1 MDSDIDIA
9 TLRIS
14 DSVAGPTCAI
24 IGLAAFRCPNPAIV
38 FCLECDFMAWSADF

>member
-24 IGLAAFRCPNPAIV
+24 IGLAVPNPAIV
-38 FCLECDFMAWSADF
+38 FCLECDFMAWSAAF